1 MPILTIDPKGTYLN
15 KSASD
20 AANPATTALL
30 SDLGLAA
37 GDIITLSRSGTWQGS
52 PTTADTNTSLLAVF
66 SGASGLITPATYLT
80 FTTPLQSGSTTAST
94 DVVQDFFVVGPGVTV
109 IQIPV
114 GATSLKFSPSDGFF
128 TDNSDPN
135 GDYKV
140 TVQKLDGSTSYANTD
155 LIYGTTGADSLLGGP
170 GNDTLFGGDG
180 NDTLRG
186 QEGADSVYGGAGNDV
201 VDGGV
206 ILDRI
211 NYNDGNLT
219 SYFYATA
226 GVNINLSGLTGDGST
241 GSGTATGD
249 ASVGTDTLVNLTT
262 IQGSP
267 FNDTIT
273 GSAALA
279 FEQFEGGAGNDTLDG
294 GLITDTLNS
303 DNANRVNYQNA
314 TGAGVTV
321 DFIAGTAVGAA
332 GSNAGNDTIVNFNQ
346 TRGSNFADTL
356 LGSDRTD
363 VSETFEGRSGND
375 SIDGRGGFDIIRYD
389 FANGAVTVN
398 LVTGTGGGADAGA
411 DVFVNIEGVVGSAFN
426 DVLTGGNAA
435 NGTVVGLDDYAG
447 PGGRLQELFRGLGGN
462 DTIDGG
468 QGYDIVSYSSS
479 TEGVLVKLNG
489 NFDGTANDGLGGT
502 DILRNIEG
510 VRGSLFN
517 DALTGSDTAA
527 FESFQGLDGDDTID
541 GLGGTDRVDY
551 FFARGAVNVNL
562 ATGTASDGYGNT
574 DTLRNIEDVR
584 GSRDFADTL
593 TGTAGNNR
601 LAGLG
606 GNDTLDGGA
615 GADTAVFT
623 GVRAGYRFTNTVT
636 GPVVVTDTAGTEGA
650 DTLQN
655 IERLKFADI
664 SIALDVGATQSG
676 GQAQLLLG
684 AVLGRDLLGTKKS
697 LVGVGI
703 DLFDQGFTFQQ
714 LSGAIMRLDIWGA
727 LANGGQASASNA
739 QIANYLLTTVN
750 RAAPDGATLAAAVN
764 AINTETGAAQGNF
777 LSTLAAS
784 AANQTQ
790 VGLVG
795 LAATGLEFGGL
806 G

>member
-1 MPILTIDPKGTYLN
+1 MPIITIDPKGTYLN
-15 KSASD
+15 KSPTD
-20 AANPATTALL
+20 AANAATTALL
-30 SDLGLAA
+30 ADLGLAV
-37 GDIITLSRSGTWQGS
+37 GDVITLSRSGNYKPSATGNDAS
-52 PTTADTNTSLLAVF
+52 TSMLAVF

-80 FTTPLQSGSTTAST
+80 FTSPLQSSSTTAST
-94 DVVQDFFVVGPGVTV
+94 DVLQDFFVVGPGVTV

-114 GATSLKFSPSDGFF
+114 GATSLQFSPSDSFF
-128 TDNSDPN
+128 ADNSDPN

-140 TVQKLDGSTSYANTD
+140 TVLKLDGTTSYANTD

-170 GNDTLFGGDG
+170 GSDTLAGGDG

-186 QEGADSVYGGAGNDV
+186 EEGADTLYGGAGNDV
-201 VDGGV
+201 VDGGAV
-206 ILDRI
+206 LDRI
-211 NYNDGNLT
+211 NYNDGNFT
-219 SYFYATA
+219 TYSYATA
-226 GVNINLSGLTGDGST
+226 GVNINLSGLTGDGGS

-249 ASVGTDTLVNLTT
+249 ASVGTDTLVNFPF

-273 GSAALA
+273 GSSALI
-279 FEQFEGGAGNDTLDG
+279 FEQIEGGAGNDTLDG
-294 GLITDTLNS
+294 GLITDTLNG
-303 DNANRVNYQNA
+303 DNSNRVNYQNM

-321 DFIAGTAVGAA
+321 DFVAGTAVGAA
-332 GSNAGNDTIVNFNQ
+332 GSNAGNDTIANFNQ
-346 TRGSNFADTL
+346 VRGSNFADTL

-363 VSETFEGRSGND
+363 IGETFEGRSGND
-375 SIDGRGGFDIIRYD
+375 SIDGRGGFDTVRYD
-389 FANGAVTVN
+389 FANGAVAVN

-435 NGTVVGLDDYAG
+435 NGTVVGLDDYTR
-447 PGGRLQELFRGLGGN
+447 PGSGLQEFFRGGAGN

-468 QGYDIVSYSSS
+468 QGYDTVSYTLS
-479 TEGVLVKLNG
+479 TAGILVKLNG

-502 DILRNIEG
+502 DILRNIEA
-510 VRGSLFN
+510 VRGSQFN
-517 DALTGSDTAA
+517 DAITGSDTAA
-527 FESFQGLDGDDTID
+527 FESFEGLNGDDTID

-551 FFARGAVNVNL
+551 FFARAAVNVNL

-574 DTLRNIEDVR
+574 DTLRNMEDVR
-584 GSRDFADTL
+584 GSRDFADNL
-593 TGTAGNNR
+593 TGNAGNNR

-606 GNDTLDGGA
+606 GDDTLDGGA

-623 GVRAGYRFTNTVT
+623 GLRAGYTFVKSANGSV
-636 GPVVVTDTAGTEGA
+636 GVTDNTGTEGA

-655 IERLKFADI
+655 IERLKFSDI
-664 SIALDVGATQSG
+664 SLALDTAATQSG

-684 AVLGRDLLGTKKS
+684 AVLGKDLLATKKP

-714 LSGAIMRLDIWGA
+714 LSGAIMRLDIWGI
-727 LANGGQASASNA
+727 LANGGQASASNT
-739 QIANYLLTTVN
+739 QIASYLLTTVN
-750 RAAPDGATLAAAVN
+750 QAAPDAATLAAAVA

-777 LSTLAAS
+777 LSQLAAS
-784 AANQTQ
+784 AANQVQ

-795 LAATGLEFGGL
+795 LATTGLEFGGP

>member
-1 MPILTIDPKGTYLN
+1 MPIITIDPKGTYLN
-15 KSASD
+15 KSATD

-37 GDIITLSRSGTWQGS
+37 GDMITLSRSGSYQPSATGS
-52 PTTADTNTSLLAVF
+52 DTSTSLLAVF

-80 FTTPLQSGSTTAST
+80 FTSPLQFGSSTAST

-109 IQIPV
+109 IKIPV
-114 GATSLKFSPSDGFF
+114 GATSLKFSTNDSFF
-128 TDNSDPN
+128 ADNSDPN
-135 GDYKV
+135 GDFKV
-140 TVQKLDGSTSYANTD
+140 TVLKLDGSTSYANAD
-155 LIYGTTGADSLLGGP
+155 LIYGTTGADSLLGGL
-170 GNDTLFGGDG
+170 GNDTLAGGDG

-186 QEGADSVYGGAGNDV
+186 QEGADSLYGGAGDDL
-201 VDGGV
+201 VDGGPV
-206 ILDRI
+206 LDRL
-211 NYNDGNLT
+211 NYTDGNYT
-219 SYFYATA
+219 GYFYSTGPVA
-226 GVNINLSGLTGDGST
+226 INLGGITGDGGT

-249 ASVGTDTLVNLTT
+249 ASVGTDTLVNIPF

-273 GSAALA
+273 GSSALI
-279 FEQFEGGAGNDTLDG
+279 FEMLDGGPGNDTLDG
-294 GLITDTLNS
+294 GLITDTLNG
-303 DNANRVNYQNA
+303 DNSNRVNYQSVN
-314 TGAGVTV
+314 GAGVTV
-321 DFIAGTAVGAA
+321 DFIAGTGIGRP
-332 GSNAGNDTIVNFNQ
+332 GSDAGNDTLFNFNQ
-346 TRGSNFADTL
+346 ARGSSFADTL
-356 LGSDRTD
+356 LGSNRTD
-363 VSETFEGRSGND
+363 ISEQFEGRSGND
-375 SIDGRGGFDIIRYD
+375 SIDGRGGFDIVRYD

-398 LVTGTGGGADAGA
+398 LATGTGGGADAGS
-411 DVFVNIEGVVGSAFN
+411 DVLVNIEGVVGSAFN
-426 DVLTGGNAA
+426 DLLTGGNAA
-435 NGTVVGLDDYAG
+435 NGTVAGLGDGLY
-447 PGGRLQELFRGLGGN
+447 ESFRGNAGN

-468 QGYDIVSYSSS
+468 QGYDLVSYANSPA
-479 TEGVLVKLNG
+479 GVNVKLNDT
-489 NFDGTANDGLGGT
+489 FDGTASDGFGGT
-502 DILRNIEG
+502 DILRSIEG
-510 VRGSLFN
+510 VRGSTFN
-517 DALTGSDTAA
+517 DVLTGSDTAA
-527 FESFQGLDGDDTID
+527 FESFEGLNGDDTID

-551 FFARGAVNVNL
+551 FLARGAVNVNL

-584 GSRDFADTL
+584 GSRDFSDTL
-593 TGTAGNNR
+593 TGNAGNNR

-623 GVRAGYRFTNTVT
+623 GLRAGYTVAKTVT
-636 GPVVVTDTAGTEGA
+636 GPVFVTDNVGTEGA
-650 DTLQN
+650 DTLLN
-655 IERLKFADI
+655 IERLKFSDI
-664 SIALDVGATQSG
+664 SIVLDTGATQSG

-684 AVLGRDLLGTKKS
+684 AVLGKDLLATKKP
-697 LVGVGI
+697 LVGIGI

-727 LANGGQASASNA
+727 LANGGQASATNA

-750 RAAPDGATLAAAVN
+750 QAAPDAATLAAAVT
-764 AINTETGAAQGNF
+764 AINTETGALQGNF